1 MWVEL
6 GAIGVAATTAGALI
20 PRATREWFLGDVAH
34 DWLAG
39 ELELDRIEP
48 DGVTV
53 LAKDG
58 FRFRV
63 FTLRGIAYDARVEAD
78 QSALMRGR
86 AAFLHAAGSLGVTV
100 YLYAVKRREPIG
112 FAADWPS
119 PALAEIGE
127 AERRAFRSSHTVTHY
142 LVLGSKDM
150 RPLAEASAKAGAM
163 LSEYRLSLLSQ
174 PEELDAP
181 CALTGF
187 LNGLVSGDYRRDLSP
202 VSSSL
207 SGRLSASDLDIDR
220 RSGLVTAW
228 TPAPKVHRVIAM
240 REWPESVS
248 GRLARALLALP
259 GDIELSQACL
269 PLDPD
274 HARVV
279 FKRKR
284 AEQRA
289 AFIGNAALGAELDA
303 AVELVSEGHTTFFK
317 TQMQLIVGADTL
329 EALDELTH
337 AAARI
342 LGAMRIGFSVETAG
356 APLCWF
362 ARLPR
367 TPRKKT
373 AVGSRLLRPL
383 TLRDEN
389 VAALWPVAHSPT
401 GLTKS
406 PFGDRPVRFLATPS
420 GQAYAFQFHVSPQP
434 QSVGNYLLFA
444 PTGAGKSTLMLHLL
458 GGLSKFEGVRSYLF
472 DSKEGA
478 RFMVEALGGV
488 YQGYEAL
495 ALNPLDVGGDTPA
508 NRHRIHSI
516 LRAMAPEAG
525 TEDEEAL
532 EHAVALASTL
542 EPPERTLNALFEYAF
557 ARGTPLRQAFAR
569 WVTDAKGRE
578 GLNAH
583 VMNAP
588 HDSLS
593 AFLGQSHLVG
603 VNMNEALD
611 DPVVGPPV
619 VAHVAHAVSGTVAR
633 GGQGFCIFIDEA
645 AKLLQN
651 EGFRALAV
659 EMYREYRKLNGVV
672 GMAFQDPAALF
683 RSGSAEAFLENTATL
698 LFLPNSLATVKGL
711 EPFNLNDEQLGFILG
726 GPYQDE
732 RAGKRQVLIV
742 KRDAASGLDE
752 SAIVDVDLNPLEK
765 VMRFYRAGA
774 EANRDLAQLKR
785 QYGDQWRDHL

>member
-6 GAIGVAATTAGALI
+6 GAVAVAATAAGTLI
-20 PRATREWFLGDVAH
+20 PRAAREWFLGDVAH

-48 DGVTV
+48 DGATV
-53 LAKDG
+53 RTKDG

-63 FTLRGIAYDARVEAD
+63 FVLRGIAYDARVEAD
-78 QSALMRGR
+78 QMALMRGR
-86 AAFLHAAGSLGVTV
+86 AALLHAVGSLGVTV
-100 YLYAVKRREPIG
+100 YWYAVKRREPIG
-112 FAADWPS
+112 FAAKWPS
-119 PALAEIGE
+119 AALAEIGE
-127 AERRAFRSSHTVTHY
+127 AERAAFRSSHTVIHY
-142 LVLGSKDM
+142 LVLGAKDFHT
-150 RPLAEASAKAGAM
+150 LAEAAAKAAAM
-163 LSEYRLSLLSQ
+163 LSEYRPVALDQ
-174 PEELDAP
+174 PETADPP
-181 CALTGF
+181 CPLTGF

-207 SGRLSASDLDIDR
+207 SGRLPGSDLDIDR
-220 RSGLVTAW
+220 RSGVISAW
-228 TPAPKVHRVIAM
+228 TPTMKVHRVIAI

-259 GDIELSQACL
+259 GDLELFQACL
-269 PLDPD
+269 PWDVDAALF
-274 HARVV
+274 A

-284 AEQRA
+284 TEQRA
-289 AFIGNAALGAELDA
+289 AFIGSATLGAELEA
-303 AVELVSEGHTTFFK
+303 AIELVSGGHSTFFK
-317 TQMQLIVGADTL
+317 TQTQLIVRADTL
-329 EALDELTH
+329 EALDALTQ
-337 AAARI
+337 AAVRI

-356 APLCWF
+356 APHGWF

-367 TPRKKT
+367 TPRKKA

-401 GLTKS
+401 GLTRS

-420 GQAYAFQFHVSPQP
+420 GQAYAFQFHVSAQA
-434 QSVGNYLLFA
+434 QSVGNYLVFA

-488 YQGYEAL
+488 YQGYEEL
-495 ALNPLDVGGDTPA
+495 ALNPLDVGADTPA

-516 LRAMAPEAG
+516 LRAMAPAAG
-525 TEDEEAL
+525 AEDEEAL
-532 EHAVALASTL
+532 EHAVALAFTL

-557 ARGTPLRQAFAR
+557 ARGTPLRKAFAR

-583 VMNAP
+583 VFNAP

-593 AFLGQSHLVG
+593 AFLGASHLVA

-633 GGQGFCIFIDEA
+633 GGRGFCIFIDEA

-698 LFLPNSLATVKGL
+698 LFLPNSLATREGL

-726 GPYQDE
+726 GAYQDE
-732 RAGKRQVLIV
+732 RAGKRQILIV

-752 SAIVDVDLNPLEK
+752 SAIVDVDLNPLGG

-785 QYGDQWRDHL
+785 RFGDDWRAHL